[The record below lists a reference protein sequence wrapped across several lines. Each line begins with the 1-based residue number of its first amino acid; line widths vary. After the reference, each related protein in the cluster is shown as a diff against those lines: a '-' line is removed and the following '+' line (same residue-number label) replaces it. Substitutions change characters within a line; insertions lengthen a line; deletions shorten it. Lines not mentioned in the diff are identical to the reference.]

1 MFDTLMKL
9 DENREALDFYATDK
23 RAIEELLN
31 REKFRTTVYEPACGQ
46 GHIGK
51 VLKEYGYKV
60 KATDIC
66 YRGYGEEREV
76 DFFTVKENTLDIVT
90 NPPYFCADKFI
101 KHALEI
107 SKSGTKR
114 AMLFRLAFLEGQK
127 GYELFR
133 KYPPKR
139 VYVFSKRLN
148 CAKNAEFEEYKSSAI
163 AFAWFIWEV
172 GSTGITELRWIK

>member
-9 DENREALDFYATDK
+9 DENREILDFYATDK

-51 VLKEYGYKV
+51 VLKEYGYEV

-76 DFFTVKENTLDIVT
+76 DFFTVKENTLDIV
-90 NPPYFCADKFI
+90 NI
-101 KHALEI
+101 
-107 SKSGTKR
+107 
-114 AMLFRLAFLEGQK
+114 
-127 GYELFR
+127 
-133 KYPPKR
+133 
-139 VYVFSKRLN
+139 
-148 CAKNAEFEEYKSSAI
+148 
-163 AFAWFIWEV
+163 
-172 GSTGITELRWIK
+172 